1 MVLGTTQQTK
11 KMIRNYYKNCKEKYS
26 AFGKKLTSEEE
37 EQLLA
42 EISKNIEIKIIA
54 ENHNRSIGG
63 IRSRIYLIAY
73 KLYQN
78 NVPINEITKIVHLR
92 ENDIVDI
99 INSNQYVKKR
109 TILKI
114 I

>member
-1 MVLGTTQQTK
+1 MITNHYK
-11 KMIRNYYKNCKEKYS
+11 KCKEKYS
-26 AFGKKLTSEEE
+26 SFGKKWTPEE
-37 EQLLA
+37 EQQLLQ

-63 IRSRIYLIAY
+63 IRARIYLIAY

-78 NVPINEITKIVHLR
+78 NVPIDEIIKIVHLR

-99 INSNQYVKKR
+99 INFNQYVKKR